1 MQKIKLQ
8 QIKEFLRPYK
18 NQPKQGSEAWL
29 AMRGIGGSELNSL
42 LKDEKRLVGQKVG
55 LIRGMGDNILSCNW
69 GTVLETTLRNIVSMV
84 LHTPIFEATSIPSAE
99 VTGKT
104 YSMDGMGVVRYF
116 CDEWDGVPYNFFMHL
131 NTLFE
136 FKCPWSREIVQGEIY
151 ADYIPQVLS
160 GMCDLALPEIAMYI
174 EGVFRICR
182 HEELGNN
189 THVEDWMHC
198 STSAKSWLHESG
210 NPHQQLPM
218 CYGFLG
224 FYMEEAVLPD
234 DPESNIIVDWIQ
246 HGNMDFA
253 KLESQS
259 AINKLFKYVRKEV
272 IKVWGS
278 GIVFQKEEWRRCAW
292 FDAQRIPIQERHVDM
307 DGEAVAFHRWCADRD
322 YLCLGTMGYKLLD
335 LNAVP
340 IEKELGY
347 TKKYEP
353 QILAALEK
361 IKLLKAIEDP
371 AERLIEYNRMYGI
384 RDLPPEGQQEDNSD
398 ALADLIF

>member
-1 MQKIKLQ
+1 MYKIKLQ
-8 QIKEFLRPYK
+8 QIKDFLRPYK
-18 NQPKQGSEAWL
+18 HQPKQGSEAWKE
-29 AMRGIGGSELNSL
+29 MRGIGGSELNQL

-55 LIRGMGDNILSCNW
+55 LIKNMGDNILSCNW
-69 GTVLETTLRNIVSMV
+69 GSVFETTLRNVVSMV
-84 LHTPIFEATSIPSAE
+84 LQTPIFEATSIPSAE
-99 VTGKT
+99 VQGKT

-116 CDEWDGVPYNFFMHL
+116 CDEVDGKPYNFFMYL

-136 FKCPWSREIVQGEIY
+136 FKCPWSREIIQGEIY

-182 HEELGNN
+182 HEELAN
-189 THVEDWMHC
+189 TPYVEDWLHV
-198 STSAKSWLHESG
+198 STNQKSWLRESG
-210 NPHQQLPM
+210 NPHRQLPM

-224 FYMEEAVLPD
+224 FYMEDAILPD
-234 DPESNIIVDWIQ
+234 DPDSNIIVDWIQ

-253 KLESQS
+253 KLESQG

-272 IKVWGS
+272 IKTWGS
-278 GIVFQKEEWRRCAW
+278 GIVFQPKEWGRCSW
-292 FDAQRIPIQERHVDM
+292 FEAQRIPIKARYVDM
-307 DGEAVAFHRWCADRD
+307 DLEAVAFHRWCADRD
-322 YLCLGTMGYKLLD
+322 FLPLGTMGWKLLD

-340 IEKELGY
+340 IEKEVGY

-353 QILAALEK
+353 QIRAALEK

-371 AERLIEYNRMYGI
+371 GLRMIEYNRMYGI
-384 RDLPPEGQQEDNSD
+384 EEELTGVQEDNSS
-398 ALADLIF
+398 ALDDLIL